1 MYSNNN
7 IIRAWFIIIIFL
19 CPFIIKVTHTHT
31 HNHISDSKLNASYN
45 YYNCDLGHDKNK
57 CQICNFNSYIFYVHN
72 LDLNAYRIISVVN
85 SSIIVYKSS
94 VYVYNYKLSNNLR
107 GPPANISNTPF
118 LV

>member
-1 MYSNNN
+1 M
-7 IIRAWFIIIIFL
+7 
-19 CPFIIKVTHTHT
+19 
-31 HNHISDSKLNASYN
+31 
-45 YYNCDLGHDKNK
+45 
-57 CQICNFNSYIFYVHN
+57 HN